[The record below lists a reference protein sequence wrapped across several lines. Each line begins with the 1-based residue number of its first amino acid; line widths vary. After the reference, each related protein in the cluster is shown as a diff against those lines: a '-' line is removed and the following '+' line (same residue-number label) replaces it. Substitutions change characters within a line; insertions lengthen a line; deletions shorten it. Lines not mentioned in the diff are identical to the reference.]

1 MQYISKLVCVQELI
15 SFDVTTNIVILK
27 QNQMDKEIKLNTK
40 GLEALMGKGL
50 MSAEEMK

>member
-1 MQYISKLVCVQELI
+1 M
-15 SFDVTTNIVILK
+15 TTTIVILK

-50 MSAEEMK
+50 MSAEEMKQMQAFAMPKPQNNAA